1 MTLLDSH
8 RHDSV
13 SGNFLLVRQNP
24 CLVAGTQT
32 VDEDSLGPGVG
43 VGSSLI
49 LDDQIEIA
57 VAHGAREKLR
67 AGRAGSL
74 HGHYRL
80 D

>member
-1 MTLLDSH
+1 
-8 RHDSV
+8 
-13 SGNFLLVRQNP
+13 
-24 CLVAGTQT
+24 
-32 VDEDSLGPGVG
+32 
-43 VGSSLI
+43 
-49 LDDQIEIA
+49 